1 MMIKITVNTAMG
13 VNEFQRLL
21 HSLRSYS
28 CTDPV
33 VPFPGVAKYY
43 DESGKA
49 TKLLGSVQ
57 FYQLK
62 TLGVV
67 MNQLSPYQPYITSHH
82 KRLII
87 HLTKVN
93 PFDRS
98 KIIDG
103 LRHHAGQ
110 SDYTPFSQDFD

>member
-1 MMIKITVNTAMG
+1 
-13 VNEFQRLL
+13 
-21 HSLRSYS
+21 
-28 CTDPV
+28 
-33 VPFPGVAKYY
+33 
-43 DESGKA
+43 
-49 TKLLGSVQ
+49 
-57 FYQLK
+57 
-62 TLGVV
+62 

-110 SDYTPFSQDFD
+110 SDYTPFSHDFD